1 MIAVKTHTSAFYL
14 TGSHCMMISR
24 LGKGLRIRAKAGRSM
39 LMLTSFRTI
48 QSFSDS
54 FTISQECIKRK

>member
-1 MIAVKTHTSAFYL
+1 MIAIKTYTSAFYL
-14 TGSHCMMISR
+14 TGSHCVMISR
-24 LGKGLRIRAKAGRSM
+24 LGKGLRMWAKAGRSM

-54 FTISQECIKRK
+54 FSISQECIKRK